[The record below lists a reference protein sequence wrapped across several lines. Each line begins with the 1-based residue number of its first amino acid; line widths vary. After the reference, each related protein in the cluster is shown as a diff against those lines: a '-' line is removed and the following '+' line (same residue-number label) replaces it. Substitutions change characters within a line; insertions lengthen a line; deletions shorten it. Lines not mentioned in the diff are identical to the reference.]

1 MKNALAALLF
11 AASAAVAQQPI
22 DTAYT
27 EKIREFTTDPSFTT
41 ELVDHLPASATVPT
55 PLAFNGYISGAANEL
70 TYAEDVHR
78 YMRALGEASPRVAV
92 SSIGRTEEGREMI
105 LVVIS
110 DEETIANLDRYKE
123 ITRRLADPRSLS
135 EDEARALIAEGKPMY
150 YATGAMHSPETAS
163 PEMLMELAYRLAVDE
178 SDFFRNI
185 RKNSIVLLT
194 PVLEVDGRNRMVDLW
209 RYRKQNPDLPTPP
222 LVYWGH
228 YVAHDNNRDNIGL
241 HLNLSKNVLRTY
253 FEFHPQVLHD
263 LHESIPFLYVSTGTG
278 PYNPGLDPLTI
289 DEWHRMA
296 YQEVT
301 GLTRRGMPGVWTHG
315 FYDGWAPG
323 YMFWIGLGHNSI
335 GRFYE
340 TFGNRWPTTENRVV
354 RGSSERT
361 WYRPNPPLPQV
372 SWSLRNNIN
381 YSQSA
386 LLLAL
391 SDMANGRERFLE
403 QFWTLSKRSVAKPQT
418 EGPAAYVFTADQ
430 KRPGLLHDLFGVL
443 DRHGIEIHRADQ
455 AFTVD
460 PQWPPA
466 KPVKAVGET
475 AATDSDEGGS
485 TPDVEEEKRRRF
497 PAGSWVVRLD
507 QPYSRL
513 ADMLLDVQYVRPEDR
528 VYDDTGWTLGYQH
541 NVEVSRVVN
550 REVLDVPMTRYIL
563 SAETPARRGIFAIEN
578 NADTDLVKLRFRT
591 PSARMLVTEAP
602 FDGTGKSFPAGTV
615 LYEGDISGL
624 HLLATPLDRA
634 PSVTTRPLRAPR
646 IALAHTWIR
655 TQDEGWYRL
664 ALESMGVPY
673 TYVSTQLL
681 SRTPDLRKQFD
692 VILFPPTKI
701 SSTFG
706 DIVNGMPPGP
716 PLPWKKTAL
725 TPNLGR
731 IDSTDDMRPGLGI
744 SGVQNLTKF
753 VEDGGLLITALDTTE
768 FAIQYGIARWVSVT
782 PSQKL
787 KAPGTIVRASVTEI
801 DSPVTRGYGENISLF
816 FTGAPLLKV
825 GIREDA
831 KPAPRGSGRGGAED
845 PDVPQGRPYVELPH
859 RAEPEPGEE
868 GFQYPEDMP
877 SNFEPYMPR
886 PEDRP
891 RVLVSFAKEPKQ
903 LLLSGMLDGAEEL
916 AGKPAVVL
924 APRGKG
930 HVLLFAVNPMWR
942 MNTPGSYPLVMNA
955 IMNWDGLGASQKA
968 EGRRQK

>member
-1 MKNALAALLF
+1 MKNALAVLLF
-11 AASAAVAQQPI
+11 AASVALAQQPV
-22 DTAYT
+22 DRAYT
-27 EKIREFTTDPSFTT
+27 EKIREFTTDPSFLTD
-41 ELVDHLPASATVPT
+41 LVDHLPASESVPT
-55 PLAFNGYISGAANEL
+55 PLAFHGYIAGAANEL
-70 TYAEDVHR
+70 TYAEDVYR
-78 YMRALGEASPRVAV
+78 YMRALADASPRVAV
-92 SSIGRTEEGREMI
+92 SSIGTTEEGREMI

-123 ITRRLADPRSLS
+123 ITRRLSDPRSLS
-135 EDEARALIAEGKPMY
+135 EEQARALIAEGKPMY

-178 SDFFRNI
+178 SELIRNI
-185 RKNSIVLLT
+185 RKNAIVMLT

-209 RYRKQNPDLPTPP
+209 HYRKQNPDLPTPP

-241 HLNLSKNVLRTY
+241 HLKLSRNVLDTY
-253 FEFHPQVLHD
+253 FEFHPQVVHD

-301 GLTRRGMPGVWTHG
+301 GLTRRGLPGVWTHG

-354 RGSSERT
+354 RNASERA

-372 SWSLRNNIN
+372 RWSLRNNIN

-403 QFWTLSKRSVAKPQT
+403 QFWTLSKRSVAKPLN

-430 KRPGLLHDLFGVL
+430 KRPGLLHELFGVL

-466 KPVKAVGET
+466 KPVKTEQEPS
-475 AATDSDEGGS
+475 ATESDEEGS
-485 TPDVEEEKRRRF
+485 KPQVEEETSRSF

-528 VYDDTGWTLGYQH
+528 VYDDTGWTLGHQH
-541 NVEVSRVVN
+541 NVEFSRVVN
-550 REVLDVPMTRYIL
+550 REVLDVPMTKYRP

-578 NADTDLVKLRFRT
+578 TADTDLVKLRFRT
-591 PSARMLVTEAP
+591 PAAKMLVAEAA
-602 FDGTGKSFPAGTV
+602 FDAAGKSFPAGTIV
-615 LYEGDISGL
+615 YEGDISGL
-624 HLLATPLDRA
+624 HLLATPLERLPGVA
-634 PSVTTRPLRAPR
+634 TRPLRAPR

-673 TYVSTQLL
+673 EYVSTQDLA
-681 SRTPDLRKQFD
+681 RTPDLRKKYD
-692 VILFPPTKI
+692 VVLFPPAKVPAAY
-701 SSTFG
+701 G
-706 DIVNGMPPGP
+706 DIVNGMAPGP
-716 PLPWKKTAL
+716 ALPWKKTAI

-731 IDSTDDMRPGLGI
+731 VDSTDDMRPGLGI
-744 SGVQNLTKF
+744 AGVQHLTRF
-753 VEDGGLLITALDTTE
+753 VEEGGLLITALDTAD
-768 FAIQYGIARWVSVT
+768 FAIRHGIVRWVSVT
-782 PSQKL
+782 PAQKL
-787 KAPGTIVRASVTEI
+787 KAPGTIVRASVTAVQ
-801 DSPVTRGYGENISLF
+801 SPVTAGYGETVPLY
-816 FTGAPLLKV
+816 FTGSPLLKV
-825 GIREDA
+825 GVREDPKA
-831 KPAPRGSGRGGAED
+831 PPRGSGRGGVDD
-845 PDVPQGRPYVELPH
+845 PDVPQGRPFVELPH

-891 RVLVSFAKEPKQ
+891 RVLVSFAKEPKG

-930 HVLLFAVNPMWR
+930 NVLLFAVNPMWR

-955 IMNWDGLGASQKA
+955 IMNWDGLK
-968 EGRRQK
+968 